1 MKSLIYKD
9 KVNRKK
15 FFQNEKI
22 FNLEKSIKKNNIVL
36 NFQKFSLLL
45 DKKFQIDSNETK
57 LKNRCTLTG
66 RSKSITRNYRLS
78 RIIFRELGRE
88 GFIAGL
94 KKSSW

>member
-78 RIIFRELGRE
+78 RIIIRT
-88 GFIAGL
+88 
-94 KKSSW
+94 